1 MVKDSL
7 SPRTHRATSVTPH
20 MWRPVL
26 SAVVL
31 LATLFCSA
39 LSFAQ
44 ILGTAQLNTERRGH
58 TATLLQN
65 GKILIVGGDA
75 TGSAELYDPATQI
88 FSLVSGNLGIARN
101 LHSAVLLNNGQVLIV
116 GGVNAQNA
124 ILNSAEIYDP
134 ASQSFHV
141 PTNALQIPRALATLR
156 LLPDGKVQVI
166 GGDSDFSMEIFD
178 PQDGK
183 FNGVAYLPPSPALVV
198 APLLSRT
205 RSAPA
210 S

>member
-20 MWRPVL
+20 MWRPLL

-39 LSFAQ
+39 LSFGPSMKRARSGQ
-44 ILGTAQLNTERRGH
+44 SATAL
-58 TATLLQN
+58 AD

-75 TGSAELYDPATQI
+75 TGSAEVYDPATQI

-124 ILNSAEIYDP
+124 LLNSAEIYD
-134 ASQSFHV
+134 
-141 PTNALQIPRALATLR
+141 
-156 LLPDGKVQVI
+156 
-166 GGDSDFSMEIFD
+166 
-178 PQDGK
+178 
-183 FNGVAYLPPSPALVV
+183 
-198 APLLSRT
+198 
-205 RSAPA
+205 
-210 S
+210 

>member
-1 MVKDSL
+1 M
-7 SPRTHRATSVTPH
+7 TRAPS
-20 MWRPVL
+20 
-26 SAVVL
+26 
-31 LATLFCSA
+31 
-39 LSFAQ
+39 
-44 ILGTAQLNTERRGH
+44 GH
-58 TATLLQN
+58 TATMLSD
-65 GKILIVGGDA
+65 GKILSIGGDA
-75 TGSAELYDPATQI
+75 TGSAEVYDPATQI

-101 LHSAVLLNNGQVLIV
+101 LHSAGLLNNGQVLIV

-178 PQDGK
+178 PQVGNL
-183 FNGVAYLPPSPALVV
+183 NGVAYFSPSPEFFCAYLCN
-198 APLLSRT
+198 
-205 RSAPA
+205 
-210 S
+210 